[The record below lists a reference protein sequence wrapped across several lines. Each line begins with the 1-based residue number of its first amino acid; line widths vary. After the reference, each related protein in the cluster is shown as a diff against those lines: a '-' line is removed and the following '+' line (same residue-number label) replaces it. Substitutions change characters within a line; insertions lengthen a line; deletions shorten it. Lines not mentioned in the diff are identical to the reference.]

1 MGKNGMITCREVATL
16 LSSGGNEHLSFSGRW
31 RLRFHR
37 WMCRHCT
44 KFSTQ
49 MDQIHDAGL
58 VLRSSHE
65 AEKAARD
72 DASGF
77 EARLLEKLKRGDGS
91 ES

>member
-1 MGKNGMITCREVATL
+1 MITCKEVATL
-16 LSSGGNEHLSFSGRW
+16 LASDGKEVLSFTGRL
-31 RLRFHR
+31 RLRFHL

-49 MDQIHDAGL
+49 MDQIHDASL

-77 EARLLEKLKRGDGS
+77 EARLLEKLKRRDGS